1 MKRGAFRMQPMNYL
15 VGGIVPRKLLKRIMP
30 ILPSSSDFYFQ
41 DSTHGMSTFLY
52 ASGNHIIFKGT
63 PEHALVVAGHVCHS
77 KKESVASEALD
88 EIEKYYLAEGRLP
101 FEHLEG
107 SFAVIL
113 LDKKKS
119 TVTVY
124 KNIFGLPHE
133 ASSGS
138 VKFDSEALV
147 DHLTFN
153 RVSGRSTLF
162 EDVFRVLPG
171 EQVVLGNDSLTC
183 LQLQTF
189 DSLTGP
195 KIKGCVEQL
204 EAVMQGIISEYAK
217 MYSPLGSL
225 FSGGVDSS
233 YVQAHLIRFLGSD
246 VPTYSVDLLHPS
258 WKAEREYAESGSEF
272 FKSRHTF
279 VEIDPL
285 SFPGSLREAT
295 ALLGQPVCHAQLG
308 FIPELSK
315 AAAKT
320 TSVCLC
326 GMAADVL
333 FGEEVDR
340 RIDISAQIQRILPWK
355 FMRQAMIEG
364 IQILGEL
371 HVSSDRLQTLRQCL
385 ELELVDES
393 SPTHPFNAGQHEV
406 LQQACHV
413 FGKAAVEKAML
424 RRRSPLE
431 PYQIAGSLKERLS
444 SLLLLTTQQVCE
456 RMYQIA
462 SFSGLRLLF
471 PYMDSRMV
479 KAALSM
485 KADCRFSSEQTKKLL
500 KDALEGY
507 LPRELIYRKKSAWGV
522 PMTEWLE
529 DGGILSEFVENIN
542 EYPFLR
548 GKIETLKRKPD
559 WFLWNL
565 VTFDLWYKAF
575 MYEG

>member
-1 MKRGAFRMQPMNYL
+1 M
-15 VGGIVPRKLLKRIMP
+15 
-30 ILPSSSDFYFQ
+30 
-41 DSTHGMSTFLY
+41 
-52 ASGNHIIFKGT
+52 
-63 PEHALVVAGHVCHS
+63 
-77 KKESVASEALD
+77 
-88 EIEKYYLAEGRLP
+88 
-101 FEHLEG
+101 
-107 SFAVIL
+107 
-113 LDKKKS
+113 
-119 TVTVY
+119 
-124 KNIFGLPHE
+124 
-133 ASSGS
+133 
-138 VKFDSEALV
+138 
-147 DHLTFN
+147 
-153 RVSGRSTLF
+153 
-162 EDVFRVLPG
+162 
-171 EQVVLGNDSLTC
+171 
-183 LQLQTF
+183 
-189 DSLTGP
+189 
-195 KIKGCVEQL
+195 EQL
-204 EAVMQGIISEYAK
+204 EAVMQGIISEYAET
-217 MYSPLGSL
+217 YSPLGNL

-233 YVQAHLIRFLGSD
+233 YVQAHLIRCLGSD
-246 VPTYSVDLLHPS
+246 VPTYSVDLRHPS
-258 WKAEREYAESGSEF
+258 WKAEREYAQSGSDF

-279 VEIDPL
+279 VQIDPL
-285 SFPGSLREAT
+285 SFPSSLREAT
-295 ALLGQPVCHAQLG
+295 ASLGQPVCHAQFG
-308 FIPELSK
+308 FIPKLSK

-333 FGEEVDR
+333 FGEGVDR
-340 RIDISAQIQRILPWK
+340 RIDISVQIRRILPWK

-364 IQILGEL
+364 IQILGKL

-393 SPTHPFNAGQHEV
+393 SPTHPFNVGQHEV

-444 SLLLLTTQQVCE
+444 SLFLLTTQQVCE

-485 KADCRFSSEQTKKLL
+485 EADCRFSSEQTKKLL

-507 LPRELIYRKKSAWGV
+507 LPRALIYRKKSAWGV

-565 VTFDLWYKAF
+565 VTFDLWDKAF
-575 MYEG
+575 MNEG